1 MPLAIAV
8 TAPSGPDVTEQ
19 RDSRGDKPTEGVAVT
34 AAALADPGR
43 WSDLGVRM
51 VSGAAMALLGALAV
65 MMGGLW
71 FQMLTV
77 FVTAVMVWELWMMI
91 EPGKPTPGM
100 LLAALCASVLSG
112 QLSHGDNWVLLL
124 FLVAPIAGALMLRRE
139 RATFLAFALG
149 IEIAGWGLVTFRAEY
164 GFPWLLW
171 LILVVICTDVF
182 GDVAGRALGGPKF
195 WPKVSPKKTW
205 SGTSAGW
212 VSAGVVGL
220 AFVMLADSPW
230 HLVWISMLLS
240 FASQMGDIAESALK
254 RRMKVKDSS
263 TLIPGHGGL
272 FARFAAMLG
281 ASLFMLAASALGFIP
296 GVHF

>member
-1 MPLAIAV
+1 MTENAREDRPADNAADE
-8 TAPSGPDVTEQ
+8 APVLN
-19 RDSRGDKPTEGVAVT
+19 A

-51 VSGAAMALLGALAV
+51 ASGAAMAIIGALAV

-77 FVTAVMVWELWMMI
+77 FVTAVMIWELWMMI
-91 EPGKPTPGM
+91 EPGKPTQGM
-100 LLAALCASVLSG
+100 LLAALCASILSG
-112 QLSHGDNWVLLL
+112 QLSSDGNWVLWL
-124 FLVAPIAGALMLRRE
+124 FLLAPVAGALMLRRE
-139 RATFLAFALG
+139 RTTFLGFALG

-164 GFPWLLW
+164 GFTWLLW
-171 LILVVICTDVF
+171 LILVVIFTDVF
-182 GDVAGRALGGPKF
+182 GYVAGRAIGGPKF

-212 VSAGVVGL
+212 IAAGVVGL
-220 AFVMLADSPW
+220 VFVFLTQSPW

-240 FASQMGDIAESALK
+240 FASQMGDISESALK

-263 TLIPGHGGL
+263 GLIPGHGGL
-272 FARFAAMLG
+272 FDRFDAMLG
-281 ASLFMLAASALGFIP
+281 ASLFMLIVSALGFLP
-296 GVHF
+296 GVDF